1 MRNKKT
7 ATYLCTGLLLLMTM
21 TAGCGNSNA
30 DSDVT
35 TVDSIDFNDVID
47 TNTEENSSNYQSN
60 KENVDKQQDSSQ
72 ESNSQ
77 SSNGENTNNQ
87 SDDSVENGGN
97 QENNNEDLVQQSN
110 SAQSQSDDV
119 QLQPDRSTSQA
130 DDAKPQADSKLDGSI
145 ESIGDNSVT
154 ISKTLHPSEN
164 LAVSSNELV
173 TVYFSEETEFEVWTV
188 KNGGVNGDADTEK
201 QQGAFYDLNLGASIR
216 MTGSY
221 DGSDF
226 NANYVIIYNFV

>member
-7 ATYLCTGLLLLMTM
+7 AAYLCMGLLLLMTM
-21 TAGCGNSNA
+21 TAGCGNTNA
-30 DSDVT
+30 DSDET
-35 TVDSIDFNDVID
+35 TVDAIDFNDVID

-60 KENVDKQQDSSQ
+60 KENVDNQQDSSQ

-77 SSNGENTNNQ
+77 SSM
-87 SDDSVENGGN
+87 
-97 QENNNEDLVQQSN
+97 
-110 SAQSQSDDV
+110 
-119 QLQPDRSTSQA
+119 SQA
-130 DDAKPQADSKLDGSI
+130 DDAQPQTDSKLDGNI

-201 QQGAFYDLNLGASIR
+201 RQGAFSDLNLGASIR
-216 MTGSY
+216 LTGSY

-226 NANYVIIYNFV
+226 DAKYVIIYNFV